1 MKLATF
7 KTGPDGAQ
15 RVGVVIQQDSAIIDL
30 FEAFT
35 QVGLDP
41 QAVGSMQAVIEG
53 GADCLAMIR
62 TALDAYTGKGL
73 PLASV
78 SLLAPLPCPVQIR
91 DCMCFE
97 EHLTGSSQAAMRLA
111 GHSEPSPRS
120 KRMHEIFKVRPIYYK
135 ANRMAVTGPD
145 TEVHWP
151 AYSKMMD
158 YELEMGC
165 VIGKAG
171 RNISRDEAHSH
182 IFGFTI
188 FNDFSA
194 RDTQGLEMES
204 GLGPSKSKDF
214 DRANAMG
221 PWIVTIDEFYPDNA
235 TMSVRVNGETRS
247 TGNSRTMTVKF
258 EDLIAFISADET
270 LHAGEILGSGTV
282 GGGCGLEA
290 GQLLQDGDV
299 IELDVEGIGVLRN
312 RVFAAKEKDLK

>member
-7 KTGPDGAQ
+7 TTQEDSTP
-15 RVGVVIQQDSAIIDL
+15 RVGVVTGDGGTLVDLGTALASAG
-30 FEAFT
+30 F
-35 QVGLDP
+35 DP
-41 QAVGSMQAVIEG
+41 RSASSMQDVIEG

-62 TALDAYTGKGL
+62 TAI
-73 PLASV
+73 ASFAGEGMPIYQAT
-78 SLLAPLPCPVQIR
+78 LLAPLPRPVQMR

-97 EHLTGSSQAAMRLA
+97 EHLVGSSQAAMRLQ
-111 GHSEPSPRS
+111 GRTEPSERS
-120 KRMHEIFKVRPIYYK
+120 LKMHEIFKLRPIYYK

-145 TEVHWP
+145 TDVHWP
-151 AYSKMMD
+151 AYSQLMD

-165 VIGKAG
+165 VIGKSG
-171 RNISRDEAHSH
+171 RNIPREGARAH

-194 RDTQGLEMES
+194 RDTQGPEMES

-214 DRANAMG
+214 DRANALG

-235 TMSVRVNGETRS
+235 AMTVRVNGEVRS
-247 TGNSRTMTVKF
+247 VGNCSSMTVKF
-258 EDLIAFISADET
+258 EDLIAFISTSET

-290 GQLLQDGDV
+290 GKLLADGDV
-299 IELDVEGIGVLRN
+299 IELEIEGIGVLRN
-312 RVFAAKEKDLK
+312 RVFAAKREDQV